1 MSTEHKPAVPPDQ
14 PDGDL
19 LLQKLDADSPIGRTV
34 INVSKKI
41 RSQLILS
48 PDTKTFVQSLAYTIL
63 KELETAA
70 NGRLRRVSFIVED
83 TRILPD
89 GTMARGSFVTKTAQI
104 DGFPILNL
112 QQKVGTFYENTQL
125 EIPDKGQFIR
135 TVCFLIEKS
144 HASALSQAKPTNGL
158 GLGTSAGRQ
167 KHSTPGSTYTPL
179 NGRW

>member
-1 MSTEHKPAVPPDQ
+1 MSTEDKSAVPLHR

-19 LLQKLDADSPIGRTV
+19 LLQKLDVDSPIGRAV

-41 RSQLILS
+41 RSQLLQN
-48 PDTKTFVQSLAYTIL
+48 PDTETFVQSVAYTVL
-63 KELETAA
+63 KELEAAA
-70 NGRLRRVSFIVED
+70 NGRLRKVSFIVED

-89 GTMARGSFVTKTAQI
+89 GTMMRGSFTTKTAQI
-104 DGFPILNL
+104 DGSPILNL
-112 QQKVGTFYENTQL
+112 QQKAGAFYENTQI

-144 HASALSQAKPTNGL
+144 HAAALSQAKPTNGL

-167 KHSTPGSTYTPL
+167 KHSTPGSTYKPL